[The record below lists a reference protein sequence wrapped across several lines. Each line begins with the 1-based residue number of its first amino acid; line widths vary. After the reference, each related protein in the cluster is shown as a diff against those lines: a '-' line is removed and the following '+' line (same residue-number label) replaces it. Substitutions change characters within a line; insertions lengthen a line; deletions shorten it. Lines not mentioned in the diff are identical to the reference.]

1 VRSAHAS
8 KARRSDLQRVLSQS
22 RRRYLTWRVKKALVG
37 GPVLATA
44 AARAM
49 AVNDAYL
56 AHVDDW

>member
-1 VRSAHAS
+1 
-8 KARRSDLQRVLSQS
+8 LQRVLSQS
-22 RRRYLTWRVKKALVG
+22 RRRYLTWRVKKASVR

-56 AHVDDW
+56 THVDDW